1 MKQKEKYTLAE
12 LYDNLRIPYSEL
24 SRMARVNEGTLTRIR
39 KGYAA
44 RRSTINKLLDA
55 FSETYGIDLSID
67 NVIGINLEEKQ
78 DDEDKQP
85 KVRTRSRKRDSI
97 DYELPPGCILAHTF
111 ARLHNVAPMTFRDHI
126 LIGLGRGEKEK
137 AQVTERPKPGRPSET
152 ERYLTQEQQ
161 AAVLDFWRRHGV
173 EFTMPEAENNLHEE
187 RTAL

>member
-55 FSETYGIDLSID
+55 FSETYGIELSID

-78 DDEDKQP
+78 DDEDNQP
-85 KVRTRSRKRDSI
+85 KVRTRARKRDSI
-97 DYELPPGCILAHTF
+97 DYELPSGCILAHTF

-126 LIGLGRGEKEK
+126 LIGIGKGLPSDLKDRV
-137 AQVTERPKPGRPSET
+137 QVSERPKPGRPSER
-152 ERYLTQEQQ
+152 ECYLTPDQQ
-161 AAVLDFWRRHGV
+161 AAALEFWRRHGV
-173 EFTMPEAENNLHEE
+173 DFKMPETEKEFTG
-187 RTAL
+187 